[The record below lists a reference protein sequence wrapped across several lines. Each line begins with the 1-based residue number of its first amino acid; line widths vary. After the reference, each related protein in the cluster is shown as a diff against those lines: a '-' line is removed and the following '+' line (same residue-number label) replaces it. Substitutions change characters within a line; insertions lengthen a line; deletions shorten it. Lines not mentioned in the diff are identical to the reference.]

1 MLTESGLAHLIVKEW
16 RKVIKAEKQDLEA
29 MRRAALKFRNVGLSR
44 ALTTWAVWG
53 AQRAL
58 YKQNAFLLA
67 SHHAGVVSQVN
78 HTAQFFRFTPRNS
91 SYSHPAFASS
101 PSSCSSRGA
110 RPSSRTI
117 GCATMSW
124 SRCASRDRSTR
135 SATSASAS
143 RRRRS
148 RGGRRCG

>member
-1 MLTESGLAHLIVKEW
+1 M
-16 RKVIKAEKQDLEA
+16 IKAEKQDLEA

-67 SHHAGVVSQVN
+67 SHHAGVVSQVI

-101 PSSCSSRGA
+101 LSSCSSRGA

-117 GCATMSW
+117 GCAT
-124 SRCASRDRSTR
+124 T
-135 SATSASAS
+135 
-143 RRRRS
+143 
-148 RGGRRCG
+148 

>member
-16 RKVIKAEKQDLEA
+16 RKVIKTEKQDLEA

-67 SHHAGVVSQVN
+67 SHHAGVVSQ
-78 HTAQFFRFTPRNS
+78 AFTPRNS
-91 SYSHPAFASS
+91 DSHRAIPRIHTPRLRRLPA
-101 PSSCSSRGA
+101 RA
-110 RPSSRTI
+110 RRV
-117 GCATMSW
+117 A
-124 SRCASRDRSTR
+124 
-135 SATSASAS
+135 
-143 RRRRS
+143 
-148 RGGRRCG
+148 